1 MQSNKEF
8 LKEFASGVLLAFG
21 VLGVFFAF
29 VLLIGKTDEKV
40 RPEDRFKVVE
50 TYGPCEVVRYAPK
63 NGSNYAYFL
72 DCK

>member
-1 MQSNKEF
+1 MQSNKEAALDSKGLVFCF
-8 LKEFASGVLLAFG
+8 LI
-21 VLGVFFAF
+21 LGVFFAF

-40 RPEDRFKVVE
+40 RPEDRFKVVD

>member
-8 LKEFASGVLLAFG
+8 LREFARAGLFTFV

-29 VLLIGKTDEKV
+29 VLLMGRPEERT
-40 RPEDRFKVVE
+40 RPEDRFKVVD
-50 TYGPCEVVRYAPK
+50 TYGPCEIVRFMPK
-63 NGSNYAYFL
+63 GEAKYVYFL